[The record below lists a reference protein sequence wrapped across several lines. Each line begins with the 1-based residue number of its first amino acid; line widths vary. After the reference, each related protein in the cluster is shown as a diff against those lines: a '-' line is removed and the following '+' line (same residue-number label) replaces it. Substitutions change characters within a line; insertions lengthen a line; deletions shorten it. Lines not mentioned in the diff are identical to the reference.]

1 MESGKVLIKKQ
12 ESIHEKEGKYSGKS
26 GKVLK
31 KKQENNH
38 TKSGKVLTKKR
49 KVSLKS
55 GKHPPP
61 LNFCYIQCF
70 IVNFKCCFL

>member
-1 MESGKVLIKKQ
+1 MKKRESTQEKVAKYSRKSKKIITQ
-12 ESIHEKEGKYSGKS
+12 KVGKYS
-26 GKVLK
+26 
-31 KKQENNH
+31 Q
-38 TKSGKVLTKKR
+38 KKR

-70 IVNFKCCFL
+70 IVNFKCCFLLKCCFYGSPC